1 MLSDTQTGGET
12 SMSGATSQEY
22 SMETVRGPVY
32 GPVYGP
38 SIVQV
43 YTHPSWAGTCELNH
57 FCHDIRT
64 FAN

>member
-32 GPVYGP
+32 GPVQGP
-38 SIVQV
+38 SIAQV
-43 YTHPSWAGTCELNH
+43 LHSPVMGWHL
-57 FCHDIRT
+57 
-64 FAN
+64 